1 MTTGHV
7 LVRGPVE
14 SDPLQHKRH
23 QVADC
28 LVEGWGDGWGE
39 GGIKNTSVFFIVGT
53 AGVTFSYD

>member
-23 QVADC
+23 QVTDC
-28 LVEGWGDGWGE
+28 LGEGWGAWIE
-39 GGIKNTSVFFIVGT
+39 GRGRRRGDLLARHIK
-53 AGVTFSYD
+53 A